1 MAMFETRPLGHR
13 DPRVGVLVGAA
24 IVAIGW
30 SAWLASSSSPGATAD
45 ARVAPDPEIRVVLSA
60 TLVNPRFVAT
70 RALTDYG
77 LDIGARYVA
86 VRILS
91 QVQLE
96 VRVLAA
102 ADVVLAG
109 YPRTC
114 LIGPFSMPDY
124 AGLSEACWGQPDI
137 SRLLWARLP
146 TNGDGR
152 PVLRAGRAVTLTA
165 ALERDAESCDYPPG
179 DWRLEVQIDPY
190 IEGAISRPLDI
201 APTPLDVPASSP
213 GPLQL
218 VKLTNYCGIA
228 NVVYHE
234 QGEPELAADAPRG
247 H

>member
-1 MAMFETRPLGHR
+1 MAMFEARPLGHR
-13 DPRVGVLVGAA
+13 DPWIGLLVGAA
-24 IVAIGW
+24 IVTIGW
-30 SAWLASSSSPGATAD
+30 SAWVATSAAPGATDDDRA
-45 ARVAPDPEIRVVLSA
+45 APNPNIRVVLSA
-60 TLVNPRFVAT
+60 ALVNPRFVAT

-77 LDIGARYVA
+77 LEIGARYVA

-96 VRVLAA
+96 VRVLAD
-102 ADVVLAG
+102 ADVVLAD

-124 AGLSEACWGQPDI
+124 AGLSDGCWGQPDI
-137 SRLLWARLP
+137 SRLLWAQLP
-146 TNGDGR
+146 TNGAGR
-152 PVLRAGRAVTLTA
+152 PVLRGGRAVTLSA
-165 ALERDAESCDYPPG
+165 ALERDAGSCDYPPG
-179 DWRLEVQIDPY
+179 DWRLEVQIDPFV
-190 IEGAISRPLDI
+190 EGTISRPLDI
-201 APTPLDVPASSP
+201 APTQLHLLARSP

-234 QGEPELAADAPRG
+234 QGEPELLADAAGG

>member
-1 MAMFETRPLGHR
+1 MAMFEPRPLGHR
-13 DPRVGVLVGAA
+13 DPRIGLLVGAA

-30 SAWLASSSSPGATAD
+30 SAWVASSAAPGTMDDDRAALD
-45 ARVAPDPEIRVVLSA
+45 APIRVVLSA
-60 TLVNPRFVAT
+60 ALVNPRFVAT

-77 LDIGARYVA
+77 LEIGARYVA

-91 QVQLE
+91 RVQLE
-96 VRVLAA
+96 VRVLAD

-124 AGLSEACWGQPDI
+124 AGLSDGCWGQPDI
-137 SRLLWARLP
+137 SRLLWDRLP
-146 TNGDGR
+146 TDSNGR
-152 PVLRAGRAVTLTA
+152 PVLRGGRAVTLTA
-165 ALERDAESCDYPPG
+165 ALERDAGSCDYPPG
-179 DWRLEVQIDPY
+179 DWRLEVQIDPFV
-190 IEGAISRPLDI
+190 EGAASRPLAI

-213 GPLQL
+213 GPLEL

-234 QGEPELAADAPRG
+234 QGEPELVADAGGGR
-247 H
+247 